1 MKYLLDTCVVSELHK
16 SQCADHVRAFVS
28 QLPSQHVFLS
38 VITLGE
44 IRYGINLLPRSKKR
58 KNYEWFLQ
66 QLETQYNQQLLPIN
80 ADVAKIWGELIA
92 KLRSEGKQ
100 VEMADGLIAA
110 TAKCYGLHVVT
121 RNVKGFTPTEAMLI
135 NPWED

>member
-28 QLPSQHVFLS
+28 HLPSQHVFLS

-44 IRYGINLLPRSKKR
+44 IRYGINLLPHSKKR

-80 ADVAKIWGELIA
+80 ADVSKIWGELTA
-92 KLRSEGKQ
+92 KARSEGKQ

-121 RNVKGFTPTEAMLI
+121 RNIKDFTPTEAMLI
-135 NPWED
+135 NPWET

>member
-16 SQCADHVRAFVS
+16 PQCADHVRAFVS
-28 QLPSQHVFLS
+28 HLPSQHVFLS

-44 IRYGINLLPRSKKR
+44 IRYGINLLPHSEKR

-80 ADVAKIWGELIA
+80 ADVAKIWGELTA
-92 KLRSEGKQ
+92 KSRSEGKQ

-121 RNVKGFTPTEAMLI
+121 RNIKDFTPTEAMLI
-135 NPWED
+135 NPWEI

>member
-16 SQCADHVRAFVS
+16 SPCDDHVRAFVS
-28 QLPSQHVFLS
+28 RLPSQHVFLS

-44 IRYGINLLPRSKKR
+44 IRYGINLLPHSKKR
-58 KNYEWFLQ
+58 QNYEWFLQ
-66 QLETQYNQQLLPIN
+66 QLETQYSQQLLPIN
-80 ADVAKIWGELIA
+80 ADVAKIWGELTA
-92 KLRSEGKQ
+92 KARSEGKQ

-121 RNVKGFTPTEAMLI
+121 RNIKDFTPTAAMLI